1 MRMKVVERLLPGP
14 GLRMQTGV
22 EHQAQSTIQLGEQR
36 AESRLGIAIYPQL
49 LAERG
54 GVQTPPL
61 DERRGAAKPAKPRK
75 VDPLSL
81 QLELIVMA
89 GHGLTQI
96 LRWQNQGG
104 ARSAHRRVDVKHGGH
119 HAVWRTR
126 QI

>member
-1 MRMKVVERLLPGP
+1 MRMKVVERLLRSPGR
-14 GLRMQTGV
+14 RMQTGV
-22 EHQAQSTIQLGEQR
+22 EHEAQSTIQLGEQR
-36 AESRLGIAIYPQL
+36 AEFRLGIAIHLQL
-49 LAERG
+49 LAEGG

-96 LRWQNQGG
+96 LRRQNHGR
-104 ARSAHRRVDVKHGGH
+104 ARSVRSRV
-119 HAVWRTR
+119 
-126 QI
+126 